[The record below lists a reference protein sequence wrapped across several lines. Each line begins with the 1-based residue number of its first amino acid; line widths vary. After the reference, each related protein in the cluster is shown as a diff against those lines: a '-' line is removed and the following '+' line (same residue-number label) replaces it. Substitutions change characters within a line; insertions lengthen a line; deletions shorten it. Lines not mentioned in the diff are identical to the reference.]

1 MLETKALS
9 CSYGRAAKVLSD
21 LTLSFSSG
29 EMVAI
34 LGPNGSGKSSLLRCL
49 SGLVG
54 EMQISGEVSLKGR
67 SLLGMSRRE
76 ISQQLTLVCQ
86 TLELAF
92 PLTTWEFVSMA
103 CYHRIDRLGLQE
115 SSQSEIVE
123 QALRST
129 STLDLADRSVHSLSG
144 GEWQRVRI
152 AQALAQKP
160 AWLLLDE
167 PTAHLDIRVQL
178 ELLDLLEQLNREQG
192 LTVIFSLHDLGLA
205 LRHSK
210 RAIVLS
216 QGRLVCDGP
225 TEQVLS
231 KPELETIFGV
241 GFERALGQD
250 GTVRW
255 VYPSRG

>member
-1 MLETKALS
+1 MLETKGLT
-9 CSYGRAAKVLSD
+9 CSYGRGANVL
-21 LTLSFSSG
+21 TGLSVSISAG

-34 LGPNGSGKSSLLRCL
+34 LGPNGSGKSTLLRCL
-49 SGLVG
+49 SGLVR
-54 EMQISGEVSLKGR
+54 EMRLTGDVLLDQTSVFSMPRRQISQR
-67 SLLGMSRRE
+67 
-76 ISQQLTLVCQ
+76 LTLVSQ
-86 TLELAF
+86 TLELTF
-92 PLTTWEFVSMA
+92 PMSTWEFVSMA
-103 CYHRIDRLGLQE
+103 CYQRIDRLGLRE

-152 AQALAQKP
+152 AQALAQQP

-205 LRHSK
+205 LRHSR

-216 QGRLVCDGP
+216 QGRLTCDGP
-225 TEQVLS
+225 TEEILGN
-231 KPELETIFGV
+231 PELERIFGV
-241 GFERALGQD
+241 GFEQALGPD
-250 GTVRW
+250 GQVRW
-255 VYPSRG
+255 VFPTRI